1 MIYLSL
7 LMAIRFFGLFIVMPL
22 LALYAMKLDNAN
34 AFNVGIALGAY
45 ALSQVF
51 LQIPFGKAADKYD
64 KKKILILG
72 LVLLFLGS
80 LVCAFSTN
88 IYMLIFGR
96 LLQGAGAIGG
106 VILAYI
112 ADLTN
117 EDNRAKAFARMG
129 VFIALSFALS
139 MILGPTIGGKLGVD
153 KLFIL
158 TALLALFSIWLV
170 IVKIPKAPNVVHHQE
185 HTGIQSI
192 LTHKE
197 LLKLFFSGFLQKG
210 LMTVFFMLTPIIF
223 TTKLHWE
230 KTDLWKV
237 YIPALILGIFAL
249 PLGAILA
256 EKKQKAKTVF
266 VMSASFIT
274 LSLILFLIG
283 NK

>member
-22 LALYAMKLDNAN
+22 LALYAMDLQNAN
-34 AFNVGIALGAY
+34 AFSVGIALGAY

-51 LQIPFGKAADKYD
+51 LQIPFGKAADKFD

-72 LVLLFLGS
+72 LSLLAIGS
-80 LVCAFSTN
+80 LICAFSTN

-106 VILAYI
+106 VILAFI
-112 ADLTN
+112 ADLTDEN
-117 EDNRAKAFARMG
+117 NRAKAFARMG
-129 VFIALSFALS
+129 QFIALSFAIS
-139 MILGPTIGGKLGVD
+139 MILGPTIGAKWGVD

-158 TALLALFSIWLV
+158 TAFLALFSIWLV
-170 IVKIPKAPNVVHHQE
+170 TAKIPKAPNIVHHQE
-185 HTGIQSI
+185 YTGIQSI

-223 TTKLHWE
+223 TTKLNWE
-230 KTDLWKV
+230 KTELWKV

-256 EKKQKAKTVF
+256 EKKQ
-266 VMSASFIT
+266 
-274 LSLILFLIG
+274 
-283 NK
+283 